1 MKDYNSVNRP
11 STGDARLRLSTPVL
25 CCWALAYIAGGCGGS
40 TGPSGPT
47 GLSGPSESLVRVN
60 TTAEFNSTVLGSKQ
74 PVMTLFYKE
83 GCPACVKQEEV
94 LGHLAAEYHGRAVF
108 AEYPL
113 ANPLGIVKNPELGD
127 KYDLFIWPTTI
138 LFFDGKERKRW
149 LTNDFPV
156 DDYRKSLNE
165 VTTIRRD

>member
-1 MKDYNSVNRP
+1 MKDNNSVNRP
-11 STGDARLRLSTPVL
+11 SMNRGGMATSALY
-25 CCWALAYIAGGCGGS
+25 CWTLTFIVAGCGGP
-40 TGPSGPT
+40 TGPGGPT
-47 GLSGPSESLVRVN
+47 GLTGPSESLVQVN
-60 TTAEFNSTVLGSKQ
+60 STAEFQSAVLDSKP
-74 PVMTLFYKE
+74 PVMILFYKE
-83 GCPACVKQEEV
+83 GCPACAKDEGI

-108 AEYPL
+108 AKYPL
-113 ANPLGIVKNPELGD
+113 ANPLGIVKNLQLSD
-127 KYDLFIWPTTI
+127 KYDLFVWPTVI